1 MTRHLAR
8 IAAATVAL
16 ASCSTRPASTPVTPR
31 PAAGSANANTA
42 PPGNPAVTP
51 VPVGDPRAVAVGWV
65 AGSGQLLAMGPIAR
79 SEYLRTKVAAA
90 SVEQMGKSLTTDLDR
105 LAAGIPKP
113 AGTLQLVE
121 APITATSTMNGE
133 EATVDVWSVVVFG
146 AKELGAPRVVFR
158 TSQLILTVEDDGW
171 KLVSFTSTP
180 GPTPVT
186 TDALPSDWTSFAT
199 VAAWPAAA
207 GVA

>member
-1 MTRHLAR
+1 MTRCLLR
-8 IAAATVAL
+8 IAAASVAL
-16 ASCSTRPASTPVTPR
+16 ASCSTRTGNSPVMSR
-31 PAAGSANANTA
+31 PAAGSSSAKTA
-42 PPGNPAVTP
+42 PPRSPATP
-51 VPVGDPRAVAVGWV
+51 VSVGDPRAVAIGWV
-65 AGSGQLLAMGPIAR
+65 AGSGQLLTMGPIAR

-90 SVEQMGKSLTTDLDR
+90 SIEAMGKSLTTDLDR

-121 APITATSTMNGE
+121 APITATATNNGE

-146 AKELGAPRVVFR
+146 AKELGAPRIVFR
-158 TSQLILTVEDDGW
+158 TSHLTLTVEDDGW

-180 GPTPVT
+180 GPTPIT
-186 TDALPSDWTSFAT
+186 TDAFPSDWTTFAT
-199 VAAWPAAA
+199 VAAWPAAV

>member
-1 MTRHLAR
+1 MTRHLLR

-16 ASCSTRPASTPVTPR
+16 ASCSTRTASAPVAPHPTSDAP
-31 PAAGSANANTA
+31 NAKTA
-42 PPGNPAVTP
+42 PPGSSAVTP
-51 VPVGDPRAVAVGWV
+51 VPVGDARAVAVGWV

-79 SEYLRTKVAAA
+79 SEFLRTKVAAA
-90 SVEQMGKSLTTDLDR
+90 SVEPMGRSLTADLDR

-113 AGTLQLVE
+113 AGALQLVE
-121 APITATSTMNGE
+121 APITARAAINGQ
-133 EATVDVWSVVVFG
+133 EAVVDVWSVVVFG

-158 TSQLILTVEDDGW
+158 TSHLSLTLENDGW

-186 TDALPSDWTSFAT
+186 TDVLPSDWASFAT
-199 VAAWPAAA
+199 VAAWPAAV

>member
-1 MTRHLAR
+1 MTRHLVR

-16 ASCSTRPASTPVTPR
+16 ASCSTRPASAPVTSR
-31 PAAGSANANTA
+31 PTPGAFIATTA
-42 PPGNPAVTP
+42 PPGSPAVTS
-51 VPVGDPRAVAVGWV
+51 VSVGDARAVAVGWV

-79 SEYLRTKVAAA
+79 GEYLRTKVAAA
-90 SVEQMGKSLTTDLDR
+90 SVEPMGKSLTADLDR

-113 AGTLQLVE
+113 AGALQLVE
-121 APITATSTMNGE
+121 APITATSTVNGE
-133 EATVDVWSVVVFG
+133 EAAVDVWSVVVFG

-158 TSQLILTVEDDGW
+158 TSHLTLTVEYDGW

-186 TDALPSDWTSFAT
+186 TDVLPSDWASFAT
-199 VAAWPAAA
+199 VAAWPAAV
-207 GVA
+207 GVV